1 MTSTPAPTPA
11 PDNTAERCAL
21 WRAMHVQVDAAPHV
35 LTDEVGLRLLAPA
48 PDWRERPDMEP
59 TATRGFRAAMVSR
72 ARFIE
77 DLVEQQSARGVDQYV
92 ILGAGLDTLA
102 QRRPELAARLDIYE
116 VDQPAPQSWKRAR
129 LEALGYGIPPR
140 LHLVPVDFEAR
151 ESWWDG
157 LTATGFDPRRPALV
171 VSTGVAMYLTREAT
185 AATLAQTAKLAPGS
199 TLALSFI
206 LPADL
211 LDATDRP
218 GMETSKQGASAA
230 GTPFRSFY
238 TPEDILTLAHEAGFA
253 TTHHVPGT
261 QLATRYFSARP
272 DALRPS
278 SGEDFLL
285 ATT

>member
-1 MTSTPAPTPA
+1 MSTQPPPAPA

-21 WRAMHVQVDAAPHV
+21 WRAMHVQVDEAPHV
-35 LTDEVGLRLLAPA
+35 LEDEVGLRLLAPA

-77 DLVEQQSARGVDQYV
+77 DLVERESERGVDQYV

-116 VDQPAPQSWKRAR
+116 VDQPGPQSWKRAR
-129 LEALGYGIPPR
+129 LEALGYGVPPR

-157 LTATGFDPRRPALV
+157 LTAAGFDPRRPALV

-185 AATLAQTAKLAPGS
+185 AATLEQIAKLAPGS

-211 LDATDRP
+211 LDEADRS
-218 GMETSKQGASAA
+218 GMETSKKGASAS
-230 GTPFRSFY
+230 GTPFLSFY
-238 TPEDILTLAHEAGFA
+238 APEDMLTLAHEAGFA
-253 TTHHVPGT
+253 TTHHVPGRE
-261 QLATRYFSARP
+261 LATRYFTARD

-278 SGEDFLL
+278 SGEDFLV

>member
-1 MTSTPAPTPA
+1 MSTEPTSA

-21 WRAMHVQVDAAPHV
+21 WRAMHVQVDDAPHV
-35 LTDEVGLRLLAPA
+35 LEDEVGLRLLAPA
-48 PDWRERPDMEP
+48 SDWRERPDMEP
-59 TATRGFRAAMVSR
+59 MATRGFRAAMVSR
-72 ARFIE
+72 ARFVE
-77 DLVEQQSARGVDQYV
+77 DLVERESERGVDQYV

-116 VDQPAPQSWKRAR
+116 VDQPGPQSWKRAR
-129 LEALGYGIPPR
+129 LEALGYGVPPR
-140 LHLVPVDFEAR
+140 LHLVPVDFER

-157 LTATGFDPRRPALV
+157 LTAAGFDPRRPAVV

-185 AATLAQTAKLAPGS
+185 AATLEQIAKLAPGS

-211 LDATDRP
+211 LDEADRS
-218 GMETSKQGASAA
+218 GMETSKKGASAS
-230 GTPFRSFY
+230 GTPFLSLY
-238 TPEDILTLAHEAGFA
+238 APEDILTLAHAAGFA

-261 QLATRYFSARP
+261 DLATRYFAARE

>member
-1 MTSTPAPTPA
+1 MTEAPA

-21 WRAMHVQVDAAPHV
+21 WRAMHVQVDDAPHV
-35 LTDEVGLRLLAPA
+35 LADEVGLRLLAPP

-72 ARFIE
+72 ARFVE
-77 DLVEQQSARGVDQYV
+77 DLVERAAERGVDQYV

-102 QRRPELAARLDIYE
+102 QRRPGLAARLDVYE
-116 VDQPAPQSWKRAR
+116 VDRPGPQSWKRAR
-129 LEALGYGIPPR
+129 LEALGHGVPPR

-157 LTATGFDPRRPALV
+157 LTAAGFDPRRPAV
-171 VSTGVAMYLTREAT
+171 VASTGVAMYLTREAT
-185 AATLAQTAKLAPGS
+185 AATLEQTAKLAPGS

-206 LPADL
+206 LPPELIDAADR
-211 LDATDRP
+211 A
-218 GMETSKQGASAA
+218 GMETSKQGASAS

-238 TPEDILTLAHEAGFA
+238 APEDMLTLAREAGFRTA
-253 TTHHVPGT
+253 EHVPGAE
-261 QLATRYFSARP
+261 LAARYFADRP

-278 SGEDFLL
+278 SGEDFLV

>member
-1 MTSTPAPTPA
+1 MGVTEAPA

-21 WRAMHVQVDAAPHV
+21 WRAMHVQVDDAPHV
-35 LTDEVGLRLLAPA
+35 LADEVGLRLLAPP

-72 ARFIE
+72 ARFVE
-77 DLVEQQSARGVDQYV
+77 DLVERAAERGVDQYV

-102 QRRPELAARLDIYE
+102 QRRPGLAARLDVYE
-116 VDQPAPQSWKRAR
+116 VDRPGPQSWKRAR
-129 LEALGYGIPPR
+129 LEALGHGVPPR

-157 LTATGFDPRRPALV
+157 LTAAGFDPRRPAV
-171 VSTGVAMYLTREAT
+171 VASTGVAMYLTREAT
-185 AATLAQTAKLAPGS
+185 AATLEQTAKLAPGS

-206 LPADL
+206 LPPELVDAADR
-211 LDATDRP
+211 A
-218 GMETSKQGASAA
+218 GMETSKQGASAS

-238 TPEDILTLAHEAGFA
+238 APEDMLALAREAGFRTA
-253 TTHHVPGT
+253 EHVPGT
-261 QLATRYFSARP
+261 ELATRYFADRP

-278 SGEDFLL
+278 SGEDFLV
-285 ATT
+285 AGT